1 MFKNYLKTALRNLWR
16 YKGFSLINIA
26 SLSIGITS
34 CLIIGLFVWDELQY
48 DKFVKDGDNIYR
60 IYTENTSATGNT
72 STASVPPMVA
82 TYLQQNYPEIET
94 TLKLLMYNGKVLMEV
109 NGVSSYENKG
119 VIADSSFFSV
129 FPLKLLKGD
138 PKSSLEGATS
148 IVISETLAK
157 KYFANADPIGKII
170 KIDKTDFA
178 VQGVLAE
185 VPEHFHLDLEYILPM
200 PAAGIEKERMES
212 WGWNQFFTY
221 VKVKPGTNVQ
231 LLQIKFQDAIKKT
244 VHPQSADEGGSTFL
258 PFFQPLKDIH
268 LKSSEFIYDN
278 AKRGNSVY
286 VKGLTTIVLFVLII
300 ACFNFVNLATARSF
314 RRAKEIGVR
323 KVIGAARRQLIFQFT
338 GETILFSVFAVIIA
352 AIATFLL
359 LPSLN
364 AFTGKTISFNP
375 ITDPA
380 MGLFLLAASVI
391 IGILAGIYPAL
402 FMSGF
407 QPIRVLKGLQ
417 PVSSAGS
424 TIGLRQALVIV
435 QFALSALLII
445 STVIV
450 YKQMNFLQQKDLGFN
465 KDQILY
471 FDLPGEV
478 AEDPAALKAELQR
491 SPGVVSVTAG
501 YGLPGDQLA
510 GEQVSIPG
518 KEGEKKQNVTLF
530 IVDHDYINTLG
541 LHVIKGRDFSKKFA
555 TDVNEAFIINETAV
569 KEMGFRTAEQAIGQP
584 MNWDKWVPDSI
595 NPVKKGKVV
604 GVVKDFHYKSLH
616 EKVRPAVLQI
626 YPEVNVKMALKV
638 KQEDLPQTLEY
649 IKSTWSKFSPAY
661 PLDYKFL
668 DENFQAMY
676 QSEQKLSTL
685 LSIFTLMAILVGCLG
700 LFGLAAFNAEQKT
713 KEIGIRKVL
722 GATATDIV
730 TMLSKKFLQPV
741 LVASL
746 IAFPVAYWLMRSW
759 LADFPYRIDISIW
772 VFLAAAGISLI
783 IAFLT
788 VSFHAVKAAVSN
800 PVKSLRTE

>member
-1 MFKNYLKTALRNLWR
+1 MFQNYLKTALRNLWR
-16 YKGFSLINIA
+16 YKGFSLINIS
-26 SLSIGITS
+26 SLAIGITS

-48 DKFVKDGDNIYR
+48 DKFVKDGNNIYR
-60 IYTENTSATGNT
+60 IYTENTSVTGTT
-72 STASVPPMVA
+72 STANVAPMIA
-82 TYLQQNYPEIET
+82 TYLQENYPEVET
-94 TLKLLMYNGKVLMEV
+94 TMKLLMFNGKVLMEV
-109 NGVSSYENKG
+109 NGISSYENKG
-119 VIADSSFFSV
+119 LIADSSFFTV

-138 PKSSLEGATS
+138 PKTSLEGATS
-148 IVISETLAK
+148 VVISRRLAE
-157 KYFANADPIGKII
+157 KYFPNTDPIGKII
-170 KIDKTDFA
+170 KIDKTDLA
-178 VQGVLAE
+178 VRGVLAE
-185 VPEHFHLDLEYILPM
+185 IPEHFHLDLEYILPM
-200 PAAGIEKERMES
+200 PAAGIEKERMERWTWS
-212 WGWNQFFTY
+212 QFFTY
-221 VKVKPGTNVQ
+221 VKLKPGTNVQ
-231 LLQIKFQDAIKKT
+231 LLQSKFQDAVKQT
-244 VHPQSADEGGSTFL
+244 VHPQLADEGSTFL

-286 VKGLTTIVLFVLII
+286 VKGLTIIVLFVLII
-300 ACFNFVNLATARSF
+300 ACFNFINLATARSF
-314 RRAKEIGVR
+314 RRAREIGVR

-338 GETILFSVFAVIIA
+338 GETILFSLFAVTVA
-352 AIATFLL
+352 VIATFLL

-364 AFTGKTISFNP
+364 TFTGKSISFNP
-375 ITDPA
+375 VTDPA
-380 MGLFLLAASVI
+380 MGVFLLAASVL

-445 STVIV
+445 STVVV

-471 FDLPGEV
+471 FDLQGDV
-478 AEDPAALKAELQR
+478 ASDPEALKAELQR
-491 SPGVVSVTAG
+491 SPGVASVTAG

-510 GEQVSIPG
+510 GEQVLIPG

-530 IVDHDYINTLG
+530 IVDHDYINTMG
-541 LHVIKGRDFSKKFA
+541 LQILKGRNFSKKFA
-555 TDVNEAFIINETAV
+555 TDEDEAFIINETAV
-569 KEMGFRTAEQAIGQP
+569 KEMGFGTAEQAIGQRI
-584 MNWDKWVPDSI
+584 NWDKWVPDSI
-595 NPVKKGKVV
+595 NPMKKGKVV

-638 KQEDLPQTLEY
+638 KQKDLPQTLEY
-649 IKSTWSKFSPAY
+649 IKTTWGKFSPAY

-668 DENFQAMY
+668 DENFEAMY

-700 LFGLAAFNAEQKT
+700 LFGLAAFNAEQRT

-722 GATATDIV
+722 GATVTDIV
-730 TMLSKKFLQPV
+730 AMLSKKFLQPV

-746 IAFPVAYWLMRSW
+746 IAFPIAWWLMKSW
-759 LADFPYRIDISIW
+759 LGDFPYRVEISAWI
-772 VFLAAAGISLI
+772 FILTALASLL
-783 IAFLT
+783 IAFIT
-788 VSFHAVKAAVSN
+788 VSFHAIKAAVSN